1 MITRFQL
8 KFSISC
14 IFATRSVSTEY
25 SGSLFIARDNCSE
38 LKTLSKSM
46 LFINLKTNF
55 ILRYPGNCLN
65 CNQSAV
71 SIVETKEPIRS
82 REISKFWRA
91 INERTLIGS
100 KEAGI
105 YLKDGIKQKI
115 KSVDSRNRDLAIRIK
130 GIQYKSFHG
139 KTGRYNNKST
149 SFSQNV
155 ANN

>member
-1 MITRFQL
+1 
-8 KFSISC
+8 
-14 IFATRSVSTEY
+14 
-25 SGSLFIARDNCSE
+25 
-38 LKTLSKSM
+38 M

-139 KTGRYNNKST
+139 KTGRYNNKSKCGKQLGCKNIGIT
-149 SFSQNV
+149 NQRMRREIGSFKITNQIQAYYLRKN
-155 ANN
+155 